1 MTPADALKISSDSR
15 VASTIPL
22 YSNLKF
28 ESPKADVSLVAG
40 DINLSDPFRSK
51 FELPA
56 SFQLAMDKDNTTSS
70 KTLSLT
76 VVLGDG
82 EDMDEVRKSMALL
95 VDPRTSNY
103 WNQTMPF
110 PNIVVMVN

>member
-1 MTPADALKISSDSR
+1 MTPADALKISGDNR

-22 YSNLKF
+22 YSTLKF
-28 ESPKADVSLVAG
+28 ESPGQTAVNAVAG
-40 DINLSDPFRSK
+40 SMLDPFRSK

-56 SFQLAMDKDNTTSS
+56 SFQLAMDVDNTTSS

-82 EDMDEVRKSMALL
+82 EDMGEVRQEHDFL
-95 VDPRTSNY
+95 V
-103 WNQTMPF
+103 F
-110 PNIVVMVN
+110 